1 MKLLLQ
7 LRAGGSDLAEEL
19 FVLGQEVLDVAGAF
33 VRAVRVLE
41 VEVEAVGA
49 DLLDGDAPGLGIFDA
64 GLERVRF
71 VAPPSAFG
79 VEFLD
84 ADRLALVVA
93 LRAGRIRVLVI
104 PDFLRRGALRKKRRL
119 VRMPV

>member
-1 MKLLLQ
+1 MLQ

-41 VEVEAVGA
+41 VEVETVCAY
-49 DLLDGDAPGLGIFDA
+49 LLGGYAPGVFVFDA
-64 GLERVRF
+64 ALETVGLA
-71 VAPPSAFG
+71 APPRFLG